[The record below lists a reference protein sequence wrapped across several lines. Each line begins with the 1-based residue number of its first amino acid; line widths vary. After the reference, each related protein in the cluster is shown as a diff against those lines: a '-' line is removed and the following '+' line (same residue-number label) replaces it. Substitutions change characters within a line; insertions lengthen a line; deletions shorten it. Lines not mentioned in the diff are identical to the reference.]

1 MTRTSL
7 DMSRQQAVEQPHAVA
22 WSAPGRDWTFG
33 EVETLTNRLAQAMQA
48 LGVGRG
54 DRVATLTRHQPESAL
69 FTLAAQKIGAV
80 CMPVNW
86 RLAGPEVQYILD
98 DGEARCLMTD
108 AEFAPLLAG
117 IAVPTLRATMLTQPA
132 TDNAASLLS
141 GSALTWPTLEQWA
154 APHADVDPGFK
165 PQPEDA
171 ALQLYS
177 SGTTGLPKGV
187 ELSHRGLT
195 HSLVDGVAD
204 VWHYSPREHVNL
216 NALPAFHI
224 AGHGIALLTHA
235 MGGLSVTLP
244 DFEPGAVLDAMV
256 KRRVSHAFLVPA
268 MIQFLLQAPGVEK
281 MDFSA
286 LKMISY
292 GASPISDRVLI
303 DAMRVL
309 GCGFVQVY
317 GLTETSGAVT
327 VLPPEDHVTE
337 GPKAALLRSAGVAMK
352 DVELRIV
359 RPGTDETADEGEV
372 GELLVRTPKN
382 MTRYWRKP
390 EATRDTLIQGAPGED
405 PWLRTG
411 DAGYMQDGYL
421 FLHDR
426 IKDMIVSGGE
436 NIYPAEVE
444 NALMLHPAVADGA
457 IIGVPD
463 PRWGEAV
470 KAIVVLKP
478 GAAADGLAIIDFMRE
493 RIARFKCPKSVD
505 FVDTIPRN
513 PGTDKH
519 PSQPPSI
526 SSDSGVITGFSSTV
540 SGTAGASG

>member
-1 MTRTSL
+1 MHLSSL
-7 DMSRQQAVEQPHAVA
+7 DMSRRQAVERPTAIA
-22 WSAPGRDWTFG
+22 WSAPGRDWSFA
-33 EVETLTNRLAQAMQA
+33 EVEALTNRLAQAMVA
-48 LGVGRG
+48 AGVGRD
-54 DRVATLTRHQPESAL
+54 DRVATLTRHQPESAMV
-69 FTLAAQKIGAV
+69 TLAAQKIGAV

-86 RLAGPEVQYILD
+86 RLASPEVQYILD
-98 DGEARCLMTD
+98 DGQAKFLMTD

-117 IAVPTLRATMLTQPA
+117 LSVPTLRATVLSQAQPPGGA
-132 TDNAASLLS
+132 
-141 GSALTWPTLEQWA
+141 GSSTPVETAGSQWPTLEQWA
-154 APHADVDPGFK
+154 APHPNIDPGFR

-187 ELSHRGLT
+187 ELSHRALT
-195 HSLVDGVAD
+195 HSLVDGVAE
-204 VWHYSPREHVNL
+204 VWDYRPQEHVNL

-244 DFEPGAVLDAMV
+244 DFEPVAVLDALV

-281 MDFSA
+281 QDFSA

-309 GCGFVQVY
+309 GCDFVQVY

-327 VLPPEDHVTE
+327 VLPARDHVAE
-337 GPKAALLRSAGVAMK
+337 GPRAALLRSAGLAMK
-352 DVELRIV
+352 DVELRVI

-390 EATRDTLIQGAPGED
+390 EATQDTLIPGATGED

-463 PRWGEAV
+463 DKWGEAV

-478 GAAADGLAIIDFMRE
+478 GSTADAQAIMAFMRE

-505 FVDTIPRN
+505 FVDSIPRN
-513 PGTDKH
+513 P
-519 PSQPPSI
+519 
-526 SSDSGVITGFSSTV
+526 SGKILKRVLREPYWKDHARRI
-540 SGTAGASG
+540 A